1 MLAIQA
7 EEGEGLG
14 HPSEPQPTPST
25 AQPTNEEPIPNVV
38 SLSHQKTQTPRQAL
52 NKVTKLPQTSEPI
65 PNILDEAV
73 YEERD
78 DRVERDTTTTTS
90 LDAEHASGNITKT
103 QFTAILN
110 VPLPQAL
117 VQVVVPGAK
126 KPWGVPLLKLG
137 LRGLLEKVT
146 SLEEDLK
153 QTKLVYGKAL
163 TKLVKKVKSEDL
175 SADDIEEDPSKQGK
189 KIAEIDQDEGITL
202 VQMNAETQGRFSN
215 ISTASVLVSTASA
228 EVNTPSPTINTASL
242 SAAET
247 LMSLDEELAQ
257 KIHEEEVA
265 RLLAEFIDK
274 RKKIQ
279 AQQRYEAIKNK
290 PPTRAQRRKYMTT
303 YLQNQANWKAHQ
315 FKGYSF
321 KEIEDIF
328 NKTYKKV
335 QSFVPI
341 ESEATERTSELE
353 AGGSQVEGGVGSYK
367 RLAEEELQQESTKK
381 HKTGEDELSKED
393 LQQMMM
399 IVPVEVMNVETL
411 QTKYPIINWEVYTNE
426 RSRKYWKIIRV
437 GNHIEVYQYF
447 VDMLKVID
455 RDDMV
460 KLWSLV
466 KERFSSAEPSEDM
479 ERSLCVE
486 LERLF
491 KPDNDDTL
499 WKLQRYMHDPL
510 TWRLYDTCR
519 VHHVSSVRGHDIY
532 MLVEKDYPLS
542 DAVLTLMLIAKL
554 MVDEESEMANELLR
568 KIFILAN
575 KPRR

>member
-25 AQPTNEEPIPNVV
+25 AQPTNEEPIPNVG
-38 SLSHQKTQTPRQAL
+38 LGGQAL
-52 NKVTKLPQTSEPI
+52 NKVAELPQTSEPI
-65 PNILDEAV
+65 PNIPDEAV

-78 DRVERDTTTTTS
+78 DRVERDTTTTAS

-103 QFTAILN
+103 QFTAIPN
-110 VPLPQAL
+110 VPLPQGI
-117 VQVVVPGAK
+117 GAGGS
-126 KPWGVPLLKLG
+126 P
-137 LRGLLEKVT
+137 RLLENVT

-153 QTKLVYGKAL
+153 QTKLVYGKAP

-175 SADDIEEDPSKQGK
+175 SADDIEEDPSKQGR

-215 ISTASVLVSTASA
+215 ISTASVPVSTASA

-247 LMSLDEELAQ
+247 LVYIRRSATKD
-257 KIHEEEVA
+257 KGKDIIHEEEVARFNAEQEAKFIARQEELLRETAEDEATHSVSNIDWDDVEAQIQADEDLAQRILEEERETLDIAERA

-279 AQQRYEAIKNK
+279 AQQIYESIKNK

-321 KEIEDIF
+321 KEIKDIF

-353 AGGSQVEGGVGSYK
+353 ARGSQVEGEVGSYK

-381 HKTGEDELSKED
+381 QKTGEDEISKED

-491 KPDNDDTL
+491 KPDND
-499 WKLQRYMHDPL
+499 
-510 TWRLYDTCR
+510 
-519 VHHVSSVRGHDIY
+519 
-532 MLVEKDYPLS
+532 
-542 DAVLTLMLIAKL
+542 
-554 MVDEESEMANELLR
+554 
-568 KIFILAN
+568 
-575 KPRR
+575 